1 MFLQYFRISA
11 NSAMFLKAFYTI
23 SHVPV
28 NIYLKEISITACFN
42 LKYLGH
48 FVHIFTPFI
57 LSAYFREIH
66 RHDVIT
72 LEAYF

>member
-1 MFLQYFRISA
+1 MFLQDIRMSA
-11 NSAMFLKAFYTI
+11 NSAMFLKAYFTV

-28 NIYLKEISITACFN
+28 DIYLKEISITVCFN
-42 LKYLGH
+42 LKYLGN

-66 RHDVIT
+66 I
-72 LEAYF
+72 